1 MMNVTRP
8 TTMPIMSEEFHLSEA
23 TMKTMLTIPTTRR
36 CIMNLIPTQMTTTRG
51 SRLVGGLSDDD
62 DDWDI
67 FPPAQPDPDVD
78 YDDWSD
84 DDDRDGD
91 EP

>member
-1 MMNVTRP
+1 MMNVTRL
-8 TTMPIMSEEFHLSEA
+8 TTMPNMSEEFRLNEA
-23 TMKTMLTIPTTRR
+23 TVKKMLTIPTTRR
-36 CIMNLIPTQMTTTRG
+36 CIMNLIPTQMTTIRG
-51 SRLVGGLSDDD
+51 SRLVGGHSDDD

-67 FPPAQPDPDVD
+67 FPPTQPDPDVD